1 MVTTLATTRRYT
13 IDDLDQ
19 FPDDGKFRELVD
31 GQVVE
36 WDLPSQEHGMLE
48 TELSA
53 ELRHY
58 VKQHRLGR
66 VSTGDGM
73 VRILGSVHHARGG
86 DIEFFRV
93 GNYPQDARAAAT
105 VTVPDLVIEIISPTD
120 RADLV
125 LDKVHDWLRAGVRL
139 LWYVNPETG
148 ATTVYQGNHVSHV
161 AADEV
166 LSGGDVLPGLQIRV
180 RDILDELA
188 ADGVA
193 SSGV

>member
-1 MVTTLATTRRYT
+1 MVTALAPTRRYT

-19 FPDDGKFRELVD
+19 FPDDRKFRELVD

-48 TELSA
+48 TELSG
-53 ELRHY
+53 ELRQF

-105 VTVPDLVIEIISPTD
+105 VTVPDFVIEIISPTD

-125 LDKVHDWLRAGVRL
+125 LDKVRDWLRAGVRL
-139 LWYVNPETG
+139 LWYINPETG
-148 ATTVYQGNHVSHV
+148 VTTVYRGDRVSHV
-161 AADEV
+161 AGDEV
-166 LSGGDVLPGLQIRV
+166 LDGGDVLPGLKLRL
-180 RDILDELA
+180 RDILNELA
-188 ADGVA
+188 VDGVDSA
-193 SSGV
+193 GV